1 MRILF
6 TFIGGRGH
14 LAPLVPVARAAQK
27 MGHQVAF
34 GCGHALAAAVQ
45 AEGFQV
51 FPLGTRD
58 MSAPNRLP
66 LRPLDAAREALE
78 FRDGF
83 ARRGAQ
89 NRAPLAYAL
98 CVEWQPD
105 VLVCDETDFGSMAA
119 AERFGIPYVTVN
131 VIAAGS
137 FVRPEQIADALHELR
152 EQSGLPPDPAL
163 KMLWRYLVLSPV
175 PPSFRDPAFPLPATA
190 FSYRPFDPGDA
201 PVELPRPVRFPTSAP
216 LVYFTLGTVFNLES
230 GDLFA
235 RVLAGLRDLPVNV
248 VVTVGTEIDP
258 GEFGELPGN
267 IRIER
272 FIPQE
277 QIVSHCALVVSHGGS
292 GSVLGALAHGV
303 PMVLLPMG
311 ADQPL
316 NAARCADLRVGEWLD
331 PVAASPESVREAV
344 TRVLNQGAYRTRAL
358 GVRDEYLALP
368 PAASAAEALTALVHR
383 N

>member
-14 LAPLVPVARAAQK
+14 LQPLVPVARAAQK
-27 MGHQVAF
+27 MGHPVAF
-34 GCGHALAAAVQ
+34 GCGHALAAVVQ
-45 AEGFQV
+45 AEGFPV
-51 FPLGTRD
+51 FPLGTRNG
-58 MSAPNRLP
+58 SAPKRLP

-98 CVEWQPD
+98 CVDWQPD

-131 VIAAGS
+131 VIAVGS
-137 FVRPEQIADALHELR
+137 FVRPEQIADALHDLR
-152 EQSGLPPDPAL
+152 EQSGLPPDPGL
-163 KMLWRYLVLSPV
+163 KMLGRYLVLSPV

-190 FSYRPFDPGDA
+190 FSYRPFEPGDA
-201 PVELPRPVRFPTSAP
+201 HFELPRLLRFPNSAP
-216 LVYFTLGTVFNLES
+216 LIYFTLGTVFNVES
-230 GDLFA
+230 GDLFV

-258 GEFGELPGN
+258 AEFGEMPDT
-267 IRIER
+267 IRIVR

-277 QIVSHCALVVSHGGS
+277 QIVSHCALVISHGGS

-316 NAARCADLRVGEWLD
+316 NAARCAELGVGEWLD
-331 PVAASPESVREAV
+331 PLAAAPESVSDAV
-344 TRVLNQGAYRTRAL
+344 TRVLNHASYRTRAARM
-358 GVRDEYLALP
+358 RDEYLALP
-368 PAASAAEALTALVHR
+368 AAASAVEALTALADR